1 MKIYL
6 ISDEA
11 TLYLTIF
18 KYFRIKFTTMKL
30 FSFALLTFFG
40 FNIFSQST
48 SHTMLHNGLTR
59 EYLRYVPASY
69 DGSSPVPILF
79 NLHGYTSN
87 NGQQEF
93 YGDFRAIADT
103 ANFILVHPNG
113 TIDGLGNRF
122 WNAFGASGGVD
133 DVGFISA
140 LIDKIDE
147 DYNIDLNRVY
157 SCGMS
162 NGGFMSYK
170 LGCELSSRI
179 TAVAS
184 VTGTMATNATSN
196 CNPTR
201 PMPIMQIHGT
211 ADPTVPYAGN
221 ASMMGIENVVTYW
234 RDFNNC
240 DVPPEFTAVPDI
252 NATDLCT
259 AERYVYVNGNS
270 GSTVEFFKIINGAH
284 TWPGAPITIGVTNQD
299 INASAEI
306 WRFFSQYSIDNL
318 VSLEDYNL
326 EDSFSIYPNPSIEK
340 FTVATTEIVDFIQVS
355 DLQGRMIQ
363 KIRPSGQQTEIEL
376 QSAGAYFITI
386 FHGQNQVTKRIV
398 MD

>member
-1 MKIYL
+1 
-6 ISDEA
+6 
-11 TLYLTIF
+11 
-18 KYFRIKFTTMKL
+18 
-30 FSFALLTFFG
+30 
-40 FNIFSQST
+40 
-48 SHTMLHNGLTR
+48 
-59 EYLRYVPASY
+59 
-69 DGSSPVPILF
+69 
-79 NLHGYTSN
+79 
-87 NGQQEF
+87 
-93 YGDFRAIADT
+93 
-103 ANFILVHPNG
+103 
-113 TIDGLGNRF
+113 
-122 WNAFGASGGVD
+122 
-133 DVGFISA
+133 
-140 LIDKIDE
+140 
-147 DYNIDLNRVY
+147 
-157 SCGMS
+157 
-162 NGGFMSYK
+162 
-170 LGCELSSRI
+170 
-179 TAVAS
+179 
-184 VTGTMATNATSN
+184 
-196 CNPTR
+196 
-201 PMPIMQIHGT
+201 MPIMQIHGT

-240 DVPPEFTAVPDI
+240 DVTPEFTAVPDI